1 MTQEERE
8 AASAA
13 LALDELIE
21 KRVWEI
27 LEKDQWRAGG
37 LVLHALKL
45 HQHNPELSN
54 TIATA
59 LKYRL

>member
-8 AASAA
+8 AANAA

-27 LEKDQWRAGG
+27 LEKDQWRARD
-37 LVLHALKL
+37 LVIQVLRDNQHA
-45 HQHNPELSN
+45 PELSN
-54 TIATA
+54 IITTI
-59 LKYRL
+59 LKNKL